1 MLFVDL
7 LPPNKSDKV
16 PDVVIFSAA
25 VLFLLA
31 VVVLPLGLG
40 FKGSIVMFQPRR
52 PGFSTE
58 VELFLT
64 VAFLTPP
71 TLLTDV
77 PLFGTFSPVELL
89 PKRPARPVFVELL
102 FPALLIGLD

>member
-25 VLFLLA
+25 VVFLLA

-52 PGFSTE
+52 PGF
-58 VELFLT
+58 
-64 VAFLTPP
+64 
-71 TLLTDV
+71 
-77 PLFGTFSPVELL
+77 
-89 PKRPARPVFVELL
+89 
-102 FPALLIGLD
+102 